1 MSDDVQHGVGG
12 PKTPEG
18 KAKVRLNAVK
28 HGILSTEAVIRLG
41 DLKEDEDEYA
51 TLREQFFSEMQ
62 PVGLLEIMLVDKLLT
77 IYWRERRIIKAE
89 RASVEAATI
98 GHLQGCKKKRRDEDK
113 KQRIIARLHN
123 KISALE
129 ETIHKKDMQLDEQEN
144 EGEEIGVNH
153 YSYLSDDEDFMED
166 QAMEFITDEEYYAF
180 INDDEEEDEA
190 TDSDE

>member
-28 HGILSTEAVIRLG
+28 HGILSTEAVIRRG

-51 TLREQFFSEMQ
+51 ALREQFFSEMQ
-62 PVGLLEIMLVDKLLT
+62 PVGLLEVMLVDKLLT

-98 GHLQGCKKKRRDEDK
+98 GHLQSCKKKRHDEDK
-113 KQRIIARLHN
+113 
-123 KISALE
+123 
-129 ETIHKKDMQLDEQEN
+129 EQF
-144 EGEEIGVNH
+144 V
-153 YSYLSDDEDFMED
+153 S
-166 QAMEFITDEEYYAF
+166 
-180 INDDEEEDEA
+180 
-190 TDSDE
+190 